1 VDRRRLEL
9 LFWAVILLGLFVYA
23 WQGIGTHLLYYGFG
37 VFTAYPAF
45 SWEGSFLRAACS
57 VPGGV
62 VASLAA
68 LLAQAYRSPSLGA
81 LVVVGVLG
89 MLAIGVRSLLRSI
102 RADGWSDLVWAP
114 PILALA
120 IYNQYDNPLRV
131 LLAIGLAV
139 WLAVLCQSV
148 PMRTP
153 PVRLGAFAI
162 LFSLTYVAAGA
173 AALLFGCVVCLT
185 EALVRRRVVAA
196 TAEAGLSCGVP
207 YVLGRFAFDLSPR
220 AIYTAGTPWD
230 GGQGVDLSSL
240 SGQLTL
246 ALFIF
251 VPALVLVACVG
262 RFVTSGKKNPRPKR
276 SAKDARPVS
285 RWRTDDRLTFA
296 LRLLG
301 VTIAAALCLT
311 VSRSYIRY
319 ERSLNYWACQ
329 RDWERVI
336 ALAHRMRGKHAF
348 TPSGVF
354 DINRAL
360 AHQGRL
366 GDELCSYPQ
375 DGTRA
380 LFLSFDNMTGR
391 LQHTKLLELYLDL
404 GCPNA
409 AEKNA
414 YELLDNE
421 GPSPCVLEALVRIH
435 LVKGEYESA
444 RIALGSLRSYA
455 GSRQYVRRW
464 QDVVSDPT
472 RAESDPLIHSWR
484 QVQGTADHAVAGIS
498 FETLL
503 KGLLQE
509 KPEHRLAFEYLMAHY
524 LLKHQRAEFV
534 RGLPLLKPLGYTQLP
549 RHYAE
554 ALLVH
559 SLETQTAADPQGWV
573 IAPEVYAQFRDIR
586 GIVKIARGNNQVA
599 YDRLASQY
607 GDSYT
612 FYSMFNVC
620 GVK

>member
-1 VDRRRLEL
+1 MDRRRLDL
-9 LFWAVILLGLFVYA
+9 LFGVVILLGLFVYA

-45 SWEGSFLRAACS
+45 SWEGSSLRAACS
-57 VPGGV
+57 VPGGIA
-62 VASLAA
+62 ASLAA

-81 LVVVGVLG
+81 LVVVAVLGVLSV
-89 MLAIGVRSLLRSI
+89 GVRRLLLSI
-102 RADGWSDLVWAP
+102 QADRWSDLVWAP
-114 PILALA
+114 PVLALA
-120 IYNQYDNPLRV
+120 IYNQYDNPLPV

-139 WLAVLCQSV
+139 WMAAFYQSLPMKTL
-148 PMRTP
+148 PMR
-153 PVRLGAFAI
+153 LGTFAI

-173 AALLFGCVVCLT
+173 AALLFGCVVCLA
-185 EALVRRRVVAA
+185 EALVHRRSVVAL
-196 TAEAGLSCGVP
+196 AEAGLSCGIA
-207 YVLGRFAFDLSPR
+207 YVLGRFVFGLESR
-220 AIYTAGTPWD
+220 AVYTVGTPWD
-230 GGQGVDLSSL
+230 SSRSLEFSSL
-240 SGQLTL
+240 SSQLMR

-251 VPALVLVACVG
+251 VPALILVACVS
-262 RFVTSGKKNPRPKR
+262 RRVAAEKKNPQPKR
-276 SAKDARPVS
+276 GAKDARPVS
-285 RWRTDDRLTFA
+285 RWRTDDRLTFG
-296 LRLLG
+296 LRLFG

-319 ERSLNYWACQ
+319 ERSLHYWACQ
-329 RDWERVI
+329 RDWDRVI
-336 ALAHRMRGKHAF
+336 ALAHRMRGRHAY

-366 GDELCSYPQ
+366 GDELCTYPQ
-375 DGTRA
+375 DGTKT
-380 LFLSFDNMTGR
+380 LFFSYENMTGR
-391 LQHTKLLELYLDL
+391 LQHSKLLELYLDL

-444 RIALGSLRSYA
+444 RIALCSLRNYA
-455 GSRQYVRRW
+455 GSRPYVRRW
-464 QDVVSDPT
+464 QDVVSDPA
-472 RAESDPLIHSWR
+472 RAESDPLIRAWR
-484 QVQGTADHAVAGIS
+484 QVQGTADHAVAGVS
-498 FETLL
+498 FESML

-509 KPEHRLAFEYLMAHY
+509 KPQHRLAFEYLMAHY

-534 RGLPLLKPLGYTQLP
+534 RGLSSLRPLGYTQLP

-559 SLETQTAADPQGWV
+559 SLETKTAADPQGWV
-573 IAPEVYAQFRDIR
+573 IAPDVYAQFRDIM
-586 GIVKIARGNNQVA
+586 GVVKSARGNNRIV
-599 YDRLASQY
+599 YDKLAPQY

-612 FYSMFNVC
+612 FYSMLNVC